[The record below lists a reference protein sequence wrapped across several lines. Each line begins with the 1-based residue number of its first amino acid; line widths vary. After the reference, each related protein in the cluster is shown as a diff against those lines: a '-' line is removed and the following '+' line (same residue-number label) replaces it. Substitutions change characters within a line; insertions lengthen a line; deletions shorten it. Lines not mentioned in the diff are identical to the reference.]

1 MPRSRARSWLA
12 ALMALACCACAQLPG
27 AQSDAV
33 DDYMKAEM
41 AKRHIPGAALI
52 VIRHG
57 QIVKVQGYGVA
68 TVEHAVPVI
77 PDTVFELASVTKQFT
92 AAAIML
98 LVEENKVGLDDPV
111 SRYLADTPD
120 TWRGI
125 TVRHLLTH
133 TAGLP
138 GLEKGF
144 GTLSALWRANYTT
157 AQLFASAKRDTLSFA
172 PGERWQYSD
181 VGYFLLG
188 MIVEKASGERYREF
202 LGSRFFQPLGMTNT
216 TVLNQWAIVR
226 NLASG
231 YTLSK
236 GELIRIRR
244 ISQVELPSHFG
255 VFSTVGDL
263 AKWEFALAAGKVLKQ
278 SSLEQMWTAVRLND
292 GTSYPYGFGWGVD
305 EMRGHRLISH
315 TGITGTQY
323 ARYPDDGLTV
333 IVLTNLGAFVGS
345 TEVNSWG
352 LTSGVA
358 GRYIPNLLVSMLA
371 EQPIPDPQLLEQ
383 AKGLLTAIAAGEDPP
398 SMTPGL
404 RKVITPENRKL
415 LAQRMNNLISFT
427 FIACENVDGR
437 VLEWFGA
444 PVSRLCYYKL
454 RTPDETRYY
463 TFSLTADGRVAN
475 FRSSLE

>member
-1 MPRSRARSWLA
+1 MHRPRARSWLA
-12 ALMALACCACAQLPG
+12 ALMALVCCACAQLPG
-27 AQSDAV
+27 AQSGAV
-33 DDYMKAEM
+33 DDYMKTEI

-52 VIRHG
+52 VIQHG

-68 TVEHAVPVI
+68 TIEHDVPVI

-98 LVEENKVGLDDPV
+98 LVEENKIGLDDPI

-133 TAGLP
+133 TAGFP
-138 GLEKGF
+138 GLDKGF
-144 GTLSALWRANYTT
+144 ATLSALWRANYTT
-157 AQLFASAKRDTLSFA
+157 AQLFASAKRDAMSFA

-202 LGSRFFQPLGMTNT
+202 LAGRFFQPLGMTHT
-216 TVLNQWAIVR
+216 TVLDQWAIIK
-226 NLASG
+226 NLAAG
-231 YTLSK
+231 YTLRK
-236 GELIRIRR
+236 GETIRIRR
-244 ISQVELPSHFG
+244 ISQVELPSHYG
-255 VFSTVGDL
+255 VFSTVNDL
-263 AKWEFALAAGKVLKQ
+263 AKWELALASGKVLQ
-278 SSLEQMWTAVRLND
+278 RASLEQMWTAVKLND
-292 GTSYPYGFGWGVD
+292 GSSFPYGFGWGVD
-305 EMRGHRLISH
+305 EIRGHRLISH

-323 ARYPDDGLTV
+323 SRYPDDGLTV
-333 IVLTNLGAFVGS
+333 IVLTNLGTFVGAA
-345 TEVNSWG
+345 EVNSWG

-358 GRYIPNLLVSMLA
+358 GRYIPNLLVSSLA
-371 EQPIPDPQLLEQ
+371 EQPLPDPQLLEQ
-383 AKGLLTAIAAGEDPP
+383 AKGLLFAVAAGEDSP

-404 RKVITPENRKL
+404 RKAITPESRKF
-415 LAQRMNNLISFT
+415 LAQRMNALTSFT
-427 FIACENVDGR
+427 FLACENVDGR

-444 PVSRLCYYKL
+444 RVSRLCYYKL

-463 TFSLTADGRVAN
+463 TFSLTADGQVAN
-475 FRSSLE
+475 FRSALE